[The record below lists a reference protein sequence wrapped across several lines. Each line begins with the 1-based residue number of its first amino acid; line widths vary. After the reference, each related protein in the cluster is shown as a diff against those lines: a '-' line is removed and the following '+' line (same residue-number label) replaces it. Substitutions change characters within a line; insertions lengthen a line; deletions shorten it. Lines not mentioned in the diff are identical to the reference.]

1 MLRIYDV
8 TLEVL
13 RMLVPVIRQIERH
26 DRDLARQL
34 RRSATSMSLNTA
46 EVAPGKAWEEEA

>member
-34 RRSATSMSLNTA
+34 RRSATSTA
-46 EVAPGKAWEEEA
+46 GRKFVPGSARRQG